1 MVLEGKNMDYYLE
14 RFLKA
19 QEHSYNAA
27 LQEIKSGCKQTH

>member
-1 MVLEGKNMDYYLE
+1 MDYHLE

-27 LQEIKSGCKQTH
+27 LQEIKKGIIGS